1 MQTLTEQYTESTSG
15 VFRFLSR
22 EVVSGAFV
30 QEKNGENLIRL
41 LIEQPPYVLVLG
53 DTDDAML
60 TLSDARRQGV
70 NHVVLCSAAQDMC
83 IRYLQE
89 CTWLRSVTVIPSP
102 SRSPGPGPGPGP
114 SSSSSSRA
122 ASRQS
127 QTQALSQTTSQDYDQ
142 VRSIIVAIS
151 RAIPNCRGVGLKAF
165 DARFASLFSAEE
177 RERLSRID
185 IAGSIA
191 VNTEKYS
198 ATNTN
203 EAQSSA
209 QQRPIVVVHA
219 HDVCVPAGRT
229 LRPIIN
235 PRWWAP
241 LMHALG
247 ELNAEIIITGSE
259 ELQHVYATPAGST
272 DMRSSSTEDQRAVL
286 SRATMFVSSDSAELV
301 IAALHGVQC
310 LRCAPMRG
318 IDMFDYV
325 SDREEYIYSRFRN
338 IQTVSSAEELCRAVK
353 GEERPATLI
362 TGVHRNNFSSFHP
375 VFWQRSY
382 ATAKQVLI
390 KSSTAVGDS
399 LMISG
404 VVRAIKER
412 YPHPEITVSGP
423 QHILDLYRTHPD
435 VSRTVLRGSAAELVC
450 ERDADEVVEYNF
462 IMDRLPEYYHGIHLF
477 DVFANIAGVALPSKD
492 IAYEA
497 TEQEIESTRRVLE
510 NRWSHVDQKLI
521 LGVHFST
528 NKDAERSYPHA
539 AELVSALLQRYPS
552 LCVVNAGT
560 EQLGFSHERL
570 LECSSI
576 PEWGLREHIAAMSH
590 CQKAITIDSS
600 FLHVVHN
607 LWSKPTLMLQTV
619 SRMELIVNMQ
629 RNTIVPVRNSAHGC
643 TACYWLKPTCKRDCM
658 AALEVQTLLPQAIEF
673 LEDRLQPMSM
683 QSAAHADPVLVE
695 YDADASNIAQ
705 VFHENARAKRFI
717 KAVVLHTSDLPEYA
731 QQWNGVQVLQQ
742 ETQRSTDEHAASA
755 ISTMSM
761 QWI

>member
-1 MQTLTEQYTESTSG
+1 MHTLTDQFTERSHG

-22 EVVSGAFV
+22 EVISGAFV

-41 LIEQPPYVLVLG
+41 LVEQPPYVLVLG
-53 DTDDAML
+53 DTDDAMI
-60 TLSDARRQGV
+60 TLSDAQRQGV
-70 NHVVLCSAAQDMC
+70 DHVVLCSSAQDMC
-83 IRYLQE
+83 IQYLQD
-89 CTWLRSVTVIPSP
+89 CSWIRSVTVIPSP
-102 SRSPGPGPGPGP
+102 DAPLG
-114 SSSSSSRA
+114 
-122 ASRQS
+122 S
-127 QTQALSQTTSQDYDQ
+127 QPQPQAHSQDFGQ
-142 VRSIIVAIS
+142 IQSIITAIS

-165 DARFASLFSAEE
+165 DARFASLFSTEE
-177 RERLSRID
+177 RERLSRVD

-191 VNTEKYS
+191 VNTVKNS
-198 ATNTN
+198 VVKKTDIH
-203 EAQSSA
+203 SSA
-209 QQRPIVVVHA
+209 QQRPTVVVHA
-219 HDVCVPAGRT
+219 HDICVPAGRT

-259 ELQHVYATPAGST
+259 ELRHVYATPAGST

-695 YDADASNIAQ
+695 YDADASKIAQ

-717 KAVVLHTSDLPEYA
+717 KAVVMHTSDLPEYA